1 MDLRG
6 TLPLRSDTE
15 HGLLIAF
22 GQFAQQHGLVSR
34 LMQVP
39 IDQKTRTFP
48 PQTKLLELL
57 VGTLAGIEYL
67 RDLNDGPRPV
77 AKDHLVAEAWGQAA
91 WAHYSSVSRTLDVCD
106 AQTVRAT
113 QDAVEAF
120 SQPFIDRAVSA
131 ELRHGTLIV
140 FDADLM
146 GQPVSST
153 STTYPEAAFGWM
165 DDRVQLGYQLA
176 RVCVQT
182 TQEGRLWLAGFHHP
196 GDTVSQACLQELVC
210 AAERISRI
218 RPRRR
223 TELVQKRLQTFELP
237 LARYARLVHHQ
248 EDRIAQLVQRI
259 DRLTAQIVSMEQRVS
274 RSAAAQKSKR
284 TCPTTRRRTSTPP
297 KPSGVLSAV
306 ARKRLQTQCA
316 GWRKQRER
324 ARQQIRRA
332 EQVIAKHRQKI
343 QSLETERASL
353 RAWLAQLEIDNAS
366 NPDAPTCLW
375 RMDAGFGSGENIAW
389 LIEMGYAVETKSPNA
404 KTTRA
409 LQKRVTPKTKWT
421 RVGANAEMIAW
432 RNYSVNTCPYPLT
445 VGLER
450 FGLGH
455 SVEDATL
462 ICYHDDPTLPDLPSW
477 FQEYN
482 GRQTIE
488 AGNKEMK
495 GTFKV
500 QHLMSRSLAGIQ
512 LQVIFAGLAPNLVR
526 WSSAWLREQVAAPT
540 PKVTAMLASV
550 KTMVRIGAN
559 SPASVQRLPHGT
571 SLHFAP
577 SSALPG
583 VVLYLSGQHAYQ
595 LALPFNRPFEFSSE

>member
-1 MDLRG
+1 MELG
-6 TLPLRSDTE
+6 ESLPVRSDTE

-39 IDQKTRTFP
+39 IDQKTRTFT

-77 AKDHLVAEAWGQAA
+77 AKDHLVAETWGQAA

-106 AQTVRAT
+106 AHTVRAA
-113 QDAVEAF
+113 QEAVEAF

-131 ELRHGTLIV
+131 ELRRGTRII

-146 GQPVSST
+146 GQPVSPT

-176 RVCVQT
+176 RVCLQT
-182 TQEGRLWLAGFHHP
+182 TQDGRLWLAGFHHP
-196 GDTVSQACLQELVC
+196 GDTVSQSCLQELVR
-210 AAERISRI
+210 AAERIARI

-223 TELVQKRLQTFELP
+223 TELVQKRLQTFAQP
-237 LARYARLVHHQ
+237 LARYARLVRHQ
-248 EDRIAQLVQRI
+248 EERVTQLVQRI
-259 DRLTAQIVSMEQRVS
+259 DCLTAQIVSAEQRMG
-274 RSAAAQKSKR
+274 RSVAAQTSK
-284 TCPTTRRRTSTPP
+284 PVHTTSRRRTATRP
-297 KPSGVLSAV
+297 KPSGVLRGA

-324 ARQQIRRA
+324 TRQQIRRA
-332 EQVIAKHRQKI
+332 EQVSAKHRQKI
-343 QSLETERASL
+343 QSLETERESL
-353 RAWLAQLEIDNAS
+353 RTWLAQLETDNAS
-366 NPDAPTCLW
+366 NPDAPACLW
-375 RMDAGFGSGENIAW
+375 RMDAGFGRGENIAW
-389 LIEMGYAVETKSPNA
+389 LIEMGYAVETKAPNA
-404 KTTRA
+404 KTTIA
-409 LQKRVTPKTKWT
+409 LQKRVKPKTPWT

-432 RNYSVNTCPYPLT
+432 RNYFVNACPYPLT

-455 SVEDATL
+455 SVEYATL

-500 QHLMSRSLAGIQ
+500 QHLMSHSLAGIQ

-540 PKVTAMLASV
+540 PKVTALLASV

-559 SPASVQRLPHGT
+559 SPANVQRLSHGT
-571 SLHFAP
+571 SLHFTP

-583 VVLYLSGQHAYQ
+583 VVLYLSGQRAYQ

>member
-1 MDLRG
+1 MELREA
-6 TLPLRSDTE
+6 LPVRSDTE

-22 GQFAQQHGLVSR
+22 GQFAHQHGLVSR

-39 IDQKTRTFP
+39 IDQKTRTFT

-77 AKDHLVAEAWGQAA
+77 AKDPLVAEAWGQAA
-91 WAHYSSVSRTLDVCD
+91 WAHYSGVSRTLDACN
-106 AQTVRAT
+106 AQTVHAT
-113 QDAVEAF
+113 QEAVEAF

-131 ELRHGTLIV
+131 ELRRGALIV

-146 GQPVSST
+146 GQPVSPT

-182 TQEGRLWLAGFHHP
+182 TQDGRLWLAGFHHP
-196 GDTVSQACLQELVC
+196 GDTVSQACLQELVR

-223 TELVQKRLQTFELP
+223 TELVQKRLQTFEPP
-237 LARYARLVHHQ
+237 LARYARWVRHQ
-248 EDRIAQLVQRI
+248 EERITHLVQRV
-259 DRLTAQIVSMEQRVS
+259 DRLTAQIVSTEQRVS
-274 RSAAAQKSKR
+274 RSAAAQKSK
-284 TCPTTRRRTSTPP
+284 TAHATSRRRTSKPP
-297 KPSGVLSAV
+297 KPLGVLSGT
-306 ARKRLQTQCA
+306 ARKRLQSQCA
-316 GWRKQRER
+316 GWGKRRER
-324 ARQQIRRA
+324 AYQQIRRA
-332 EQVIAKHRQKI
+332 EQVAAKHRQKI
-343 QSLETERASL
+343 QSLEAERDAM
-353 RAWLAQLEIDNAS
+353 RAWFAQLETDNAR
-366 NPDAPTCLW
+366 NPDAPACLW

-404 KTTRA
+404 KTTVA
-409 LQKRVTPKTKWT
+409 LQKRVTPKAKWT
-421 RVGANAEMIAW
+421 RVGSNAEMIAR
-432 RNYSVNTCPYPLT
+432 RNYFVNACPYPLT

-455 SVEDATL
+455 AVEYATL
-462 ICYHDDPTLPDLPSW
+462 ITYRDDPALPDLPSW

-495 GTFKV
+495 GVFKV
-500 QHLMSRSLAGIQ
+500 QHLMSRSLPGIQ

-526 WSSAWLREQVAAPT
+526 WSAAWLREQVAAPT
-540 PKVTAMLASV
+540 PQVTALLASV

-559 SPASVQRLPHGT
+559 SPANVQRLSHGT
-571 SLHFAP
+571 SLHFTP
-577 SSALPG
+577 SSGLPG

-595 LALPFNRPFEFSSE
+595 LTLPFNRPFEFSSE

>member
-1 MDLRG
+1 MELRE
-6 TLPLRSDTE
+6 TLPVRSDTE

-22 GQFAQQHGLVSR
+22 GQFAQQHGLVRR

-39 IDQKTRTFP
+39 IDQKTRTFT

-67 RDLNDGPRPV
+67 RDLNDAPHPI
-77 AKDHLVAEAWGQAA
+77 AKDHLVAEAWDQAA

-106 AQTVRAT
+106 AETVQAT
-113 QDAVEAF
+113 QAAVEAF

-131 ELRHGTLIV
+131 ELRRGTRIV

-146 GQPVSST
+146 GQPVSPT
-153 STTYPEAAFGWM
+153 STTYPAAAFGWM

-182 TQEGRLWLAGFHHP
+182 TQDGRLWLAGFHHP
-196 GDTVSQACLQELVC
+196 GDTVSQACLQELVR

-223 TELVQKRLQTFELP
+223 TELVQKRLQTFEPP
-237 LARYARLVHHQ
+237 LARYARLVRHQ
-248 EDRIAQLVQRI
+248 EELIAHLVQRV
-259 DRLTAQIVSMEQRVS
+259 DRLTAQIVSTEQRVS
-274 RSAAAQKSKR
+274 RAASIQKSKPAR
-284 TCPTTRRRTSTPP
+284 RASRRRKSETP
-297 KPSGVLSAV
+297 KRSGVLRGA
-306 ARKRLQTQCA
+306 ARKRLHEQCV
-316 GWRKQRER
+316 GWRKQRDR
-324 ARQQIRRA
+324 ARQQIQRA
-332 EQVIAKHRQKI
+332 AQVLAKHRQKI
-343 QSLETERASL
+343 QALEAERQAL
-353 RAWLAQLEIDNAS
+353 RAWLAQLEADNAS
-366 NPDAPTCLW
+366 NSEAPACLW
-375 RMDAGFGSGENIAW
+375 RMDAGFGRGENIAW

-404 KTTRA
+404 KTTATLR
-409 LQKRVTPKTKWT
+409 KRVTPQTQWT

-432 RNYSVNTCPYPLT
+432 RNYRVNQCPYPLT

-450 FGLGH
+450 FNLGRA
-455 SVEDATL
+455 VEYATL
-462 ICYHDDPTLPDLPSW
+462 ITYRDDPGLPDLASW
-477 FQEYN
+477 FAEYN

-500 QHLMSRSLAGIQ
+500 QHLMSRSLPGIQ
-512 LQVIFAGLAPNLVR
+512 LQVLFAGLAPNLVR

-540 PKVTAMLASV
+540 PKVTAMLSSV

-559 SPASVQRLPHGT
+559 SPASVQCLSHGA

-595 LALPFNRPFEFSSE
+595 LALPFNRPLEFSSE